1 MSGAAADSA
10 SARAFVALQYLLP
23 QHLLSQLAYQLTR
36 SRLRWLKNA
45 LIGSF
50 VSRFHPDMSEAEET
64 DPLHYESFN
73 AFFTRALR
81 AGTRPAEPDPLALV
95 SPVDGSVSQLGRL
108 DGYWLVQ
115 AKGHA
120 FTLESLLGGDAGPWV
135 EFFRSGAFTT
145 LYLAPADYHRVH
157 MPLPGTLRA
166 AWYVPGQRFSVN
178 AITTASVPGL
188 FARNERVVCVFGEGP
203 FAFALVLVGAL
214 FVGSIS
220 TVWHGEVTPRSPRR
234 PAALPLA
241 TDRASLTLARGAEVG
256 RFNMGSTVILLL
268 PPARS
273 EWRSTLAPGSAV
285 RVGETLARLR

>member
-1 MSGAAADSA
+1 VSAADDSA
-10 SARAFVALQYLLP
+10 SARAFVAVQHLLP
-23 QHLLSQLAYQLTR
+23 QHLLSGLAYQLTR
-36 SRLRWLKNA
+36 SRLRWLKNL
-45 LIGSF
+45 LIRSF
-50 VSRFHPDMSEAEET
+50 VGRFQPDMSDAEEP
-64 DPLHYESFN
+64 DPLRFESFN

-108 DGYWLVQ
+108 DGHWLVQ

-120 FTLESLLGGDAGPWV
+120 FTLESLLDEAGRSWIEV
-135 EFFRSGAFTT
+135 FRSGAFAT
-145 LYLAPADYHRVH
+145 LYLAPFDYHRVH

-166 AWYVPGQRFSVN
+166 AWYVPGQLFSVN
-178 AITTASVPGL
+178 AATTERVPGL

-220 TVWHGEVTPRSPRR
+220 TVWHGEVTPRNPRQSG
-234 PAALPLA
+234 ALPLTA
-241 TDRASLTLARGAEVG
+241 DRASLNLARGAEVG

-273 EWRSTLAPGSAV
+273 EWRPALAPGSTV
-285 RVGETLARLR
+285 RVGETLAHMR

>member
-1 MSGAAADSA
+1 MNAPTDSA
-10 SARAFVALQYLLP
+10 GARVFVAVQHLLP

-36 SRLRWLKNA
+36 SQLRWLKNL
-45 LIGSF
+45 LIRSF
-50 VSRFHPDMSEAEET
+50 VERFHPDMSDADEP
-64 DPLHYESFN
+64 DPLRFESFN

-81 AGTRPAEPDPLALV
+81 AGTRPADPDPLALV

-108 DGYWLVQ
+108 DGHWLMQ

-120 FTLESLLGGDAGPWV
+120 FTLESLLGEAGRSWIEV
-135 EFFRSGAFTT
+135 FRSGAFAT
-145 LYLAPADYHRVH
+145 LYLAPFNYHRVH

-166 AWYVPGQRFSVN
+166 AWYVPGQLFSVN
-178 AITTASVPGL
+178 TATAERVPGL

-220 TVWHGEVTPRSPRR
+220 TVWHGEVTPRSPRQ
-234 PAALPLA
+234 PVALPLA
-241 TDRASLTLARGAEVG
+241 ADRVGLTLARGAEVG

-268 PPARS
+268 PPARC
-273 EWRSTLAPGSAV
+273 EWRQALAPGSAV
-285 RVGETLARLR
+285 RVGETLARMR

>member
-1 MSGAAADSA
+1 VNAPTDSA
-10 SARAFVALQYLLP
+10 GARVFVAVQHLLP

-36 SRLRWLKNA
+36 SRLHWLKNL
-45 LIGSF
+45 LIRSF
-50 VSRFHPDMSEAEET
+50 VRRFQPDMSDAAEP
-64 DPLHYESFN
+64 DPLGFESFN

-108 DGYWLVQ
+108 DGHWLMQ

-120 FTLESLLGGDAGPWV
+120 FTLESLLDDAGRPWIEV
-135 EFFRSGAFTT
+135 FRSGAFAT
-145 LYLAPADYHRVH
+145 LYLAPFNYHRVH

-166 AWYVPGQRFSVN
+166 AWYVPGQLFSVN
-178 AITTASVPGL
+178 AATAERVPGL

-220 TVWHGEVTPRSPRR
+220 TVWHGEVTPRNPRQ
-234 PAALPLA
+234 PVALPLA

-268 PPARS
+268 PPARC
-273 EWRSTLAPGSAV
+273 EWRQALAPGSAV
-285 RVGETLARLR
+285 RVGEKLARMR

>member
-1 MSGAAADSA
+1 MSD
-10 SARAFVALQYLLP
+10 
-23 QHLLSQLAYQLTR
+23 
-36 SRLRWLKNA
+36 
-45 LIGSF
+45 
-50 VSRFHPDMSEAEET
+50 AEES
-64 DPLHYESFN
+64 DPLRFESFN

-81 AGTRPAEPDPLALV
+81 AGTRPADPDPLALV

-108 DGYWLVQ
+108 DGHWLVQ
-115 AKGHA
+115 AKSHA
-120 FTLESLLGGDAGPWV
+120 FTLESLLGDDGRSWV
-135 EFFRSGAFTT
+135 EVFRSGAFAT
-145 LYLAPADYHRVH
+145 LYLAPFNYHRVH

-166 AWYVPGQRFSVN
+166 AWYLPGQLFSVN
-178 AITTASVPGL
+178 ATTTERVPGL

-220 TVWHGEVTPRSPRR
+220 TVWHGEVTPRSPR

-241 TDRASLTLARGAEVG
+241 ADRASLTLARGAEVG

-273 EWRSTLAPGSAV
+273 EWRSALEPGTAV
-285 RVGETLARLR
+285 RVGETLARMR